1 MLLCCKQFY
10 TSLDKSVRQGILF
23 SDLLLAGTPFWIFPP
38 KVVQECA
45 EPFCVVTGDDS
56 SHSQGQSGKRLL
68 LASKG
73 HPVRTTLYHGSC
85 IDPTH
90 QFHTLDPTTQVPFPI
105 PQVPIKLLIKDFHY
119 IGINRTRNMANLL
132 KKGIFKNAWFSHN
145 QIYGMQIDLSIE

>member
-1 MLLCCKQFY
+1 MPKNSALAASSPQEGPGGAGHRQRPSGIDAKVKRNRLSQKKSSA
-10 TSLDKSVRQGILF
+10 TTGLRRPLERPRGHSIRSL
-23 SDLLLAGTPFWIFPP
+23 
-38 KVVQECA
+38 
-45 EPFCVVTGDDS
+45 
-56 SHSQGQSGKRLL
+56 
-68 LASKG
+68 
-73 HPVRTTLYHGSC
+73 LYHGSC

-90 QFHTLDPTTQVPFPI
+90 QFHTLDPTTQVPFSI